1 MKTNLLKSAIIVA
14 ALSFAFTACENN
26 PIVNDVE
33 SGLEKKK
40 ANVEQIRPNENHNDR
55 ELERNILKE
64 LPVKTVTKP
73 SNTQVVSKNSEKVL
87 QQKIQTNDT
96 IQ

>member
-26 PIVNDVE
+26 PIVNEVE

-40 ANVEQIRPNENHNDR
+40 ANVEQIRPNENQNDR
-55 ELERNILKE
+55 ELERDILKE
-64 LPVKTVTKP
+64 LPIQKEVKP
-73 SNTQVVSKNSEKVL
+73 SSTTPTSKKS
-87 QQKIQTNDT
+87 DT
-96 IQ
+96 ISNQELQTKEIIQ